1 MKRQQGGFTLIELIM
16 VIVILGILAAFALPK
31 FADLSSDAKKASLSG
46 LAGSLKSAAAIARS
60 SQLAKG
66 AALGASVTLD
76 GTDVVMVNGYP
87 QALATGGISAAVGI
101 VDTSDYTATGGAA
114 AGGSTVTYQLTGKT
128 SATCQVT
135 YKAATAGTDNTA
147 PITAAPV
154 VVITNSGC

>member
-1 MKRQQGGFTLIELIM
+1 MKKQQSGFTLIELIM

-46 LAGSLKSAAAIARS
+46 LAGSLKSASAIARS
-60 SQLAKG
+60 SQLAAG
-66 AALGASVTLD
+66 VTLGTAVNLD
-76 GTDVVMVNGYP
+76 GANVVMVNGYP

-114 AGGSTVTYQLTGKT
+114 AGGSTVTYQLTGKL

-135 YKAATAGTDNTA
+135 YRAATAAADNTA

-154 VVITNSGC
+154 VTITNSGC

>member
-31 FADLSSDAKKASLSG
+31 FADFSKDAKKASLSG
-46 LAGSLKSAAAIARS
+46 LAGSLKSAASIARA
-60 SQLAKG
+60 SQLAAG
-66 AALGASVTLD
+66 ATLGTSVTLD
-76 GTDVVMVNGYP
+76 GTAVVMVNGYP
-87 QALATGGISAAVGI
+87 QALTTGGISAAVGI

-114 AGGSTVTYQLTGKT
+114 AGGSTVTYQLTGKA

-135 YKAATAGTDNTA
+135 YKAATAATDNTA

-154 VVITNSGC
+154 VVITNDGC

>member
-1 MKRQQGGFTLIELIM
+1 MKAAAASARSAE
-16 VIVILGILAAFALPK
+16 LAA
-31 FADLSSDAKKASLSG
+31 
-46 LAGSLKSAAAIARS
+46 SAAV
-60 SQLAKG
+60 G
-66 AALGASVTLD
+66 TSVTLD
-76 GTDVVMVNGYP
+76 GTAVAMVSGYP
-87 QALATGGISAAVGI
+87 QARATGGISADVGI